1 MGRGQRK
8 SSTNK
13 SQSIMAS
20 PEPSYPGANSPRHP
34 SINEIQGDDLTSM
47 LTKMITEETN
57 KIRKELEEDK
67 NKQIMAIRKEMEE
80 IKDKEIMAIREEIQ
94 EAAAKQ
100 SVAFREEML
109 KSLNEIK
116 ETVDWSN
123 KQLKELTEKHENTVR
138 QGKETNKIAQDLKI
152 ELEKLKKSQMEEIV
166 ERKNLGKKAGTTEAS
181 ITNRL
186 QEMEERIS
194 GVEDTMEEIDVSV
207 KENVKSKKFLTQT
220 VQEIQDNI
228 KRQNLRII
236 GIEEKEDSLHQ
247 GPENIFNKIIE
258 ENFPNLKERPIRIQ
272 EAYRTPNKLDQKRK
286 SSRHIIIKTVSI
298 QNKEKILKAARE
310 KGQVTYN
317 GKPIRITPDFS
328 TETMKARRA
337 WTDIMQT
344 LREHRCQPRLLY
356 PAKLSVLIDGENKIF
371 SDKNKFQQYLHTNP
385 ALQKTLEGK
394 IQPKKTSYIQENT
407 GNK

>member
-1 MGRGQRK
+1 
-8 SSTNK
+8 
-13 SQSIMAS
+13 MAS
-20 PEPSYPGANSPRHP
+20 PEPSYPGASSPGHP
-34 SINEIQGDDLTSM
+34 TITEIQEDDLTSM
-47 LTKMITEETN
+47 LMKMITEETN
-57 KIRKELEEDK
+57 KIRKDIEEDK
-67 NKQIMAIRKEMEE
+67 LKQNIAIRKEIE
-80 IKDKEIMAIREEIQ
+80 

-100 SVAFREEML
+100 FMAFRKEML
-109 KSLNEIK
+109 KTLNEMK
-116 ETVDWSN
+116 ETE
-123 KQLKELTEKHENTVR
+123 LKELKEKQESTIR
-138 QGKETNKIAQDLKI
+138 QVKEVNKTTQDLKI
-152 ELEKLKKSQMEEIV
+152 ELEKLKKTQMEEIM
-166 ERKNLGKKAGTTEAS
+166 ERKNLGKKTGTTEVS

-207 KENVKSKKFLTQT
+207 KENVKSEKFLTQT
-220 VQEIQDNI
+220 VQEMQDNM

-236 GIEEKEDSLHQ
+236 GIEEKEDSLLQ

-258 ENFPNLKERPIRIQ
+258 ENFPKLKERPIRIH
-272 EAYRTPNKLDQKRK
+272 EAYRTPNKFDQKRK

-371 SDKNKFQQYLHTNP
+371 NDKNKFQQYLQTNP

-394 IQPKKTSYIQENT
+394 IQPKKASYIQENT